1 MGGQRMRSPLK
12 RARGLGSARGGF
24 EHWWMQRV
32 TAAALIP
39 LTLWFVASLIALT
52 GSDYNAFIAWLK
64 APVVAI
70 LMVLLLIAL
79 FHHTALGLRV
89 IVEDYV
95 HSDWAKIPAVV
106 TIYWAC
112 FALAVVGIVATLR
125 IAFDG

>member
-1 MGGQRMRSPLK
+1 MDPQRMRSPLG
-12 RARGLGSARGGF
+12 RASGLGSAREGV

-39 LTLWFVASLIALT
+39 LTFWFVVSLIALT

-64 APVVAI
+64 APFVAI

-79 FHHTALGLRV
+79 FHHIELGLRV
-89 IVEDYV
+89 VVEDYV

-106 TIYWAC
+106 TIRCAC
-112 FALAVVGIVATLR
+112 FALAVVGIFATLR